1 MRTDFEPV
9 GGFMIRKRSRRL
21 LLICGNSPT
30 VEKLQL
36 VLSDSAKQL
45 DGIERQE
52 RRALGRL
59 SRAMQD
65 FDTACVLEAV
75 SKKQS
80 D

>member
-1 MRTDFEPV
+1 
-9 GGFMIRKRSRRL
+9 MIRKRSRRL
-21 LLICGNSPT
+21 LLICGNPPT

-45 DGIERQE
+45 DGIERHE

-65 FDTACVLEAV
+65 FDAACVLEAV
-75 SKKQS
+75 SKRES
-80 D
+80 R